1 MSHCLNPQCKKPQN
15 PKDSRFC
22 QSCGSPLRLGDRYR
36 ALKPIA
42 IGGFGRTFLAVDEYK
57 PSQSLCVI
65 KQFFPASAHA
75 ALPKAAELFR
85 REAARLDELGKHAQ
99 IPELLAHF
107 EQNQRLYLVQQWID
121 GRDLEEELDGDGP
134 LNEAQIRALLLQL
147 LPVLQF
153 VHDRQVIHRDIK
165 PDNII
170 RRRSSGSEAE
180 LVLVDFGA
188 SKVMTGNPNEPLGTT
203 IGSAGYTAPEQL
215 QGRAVPASD
224 LYSLGV
230 TCIRLLTGMT
240 PFELFEAAESRWRWR
255 DYLAQ
260 PIGEPLGQLLDRLLQ
275 ASLSQRYPSARDAL
289 QAVRNLPPLSPPNV
303 TPPPANPSLFNRLL
317 GGIPQALVGQIA
329 QEFGNAKGA
338 LSLFDRAIA
347 INPNNHKAW
356 YKKGNLYLQLDRRA
370 DALYCYRKTV
380 EIQPNFAP
388 GWCEIGRL
396 SYKSQQ
402 YRQAVE
408 SYLKCLQFQ
417 PNQPGVW
424 LCLGVAVGQLG
435 EDLEAR
441 QCLEKARQLLPNN
454 VEARSRLL
462 WEAWE
467 TLLK

>member
-36 ALKPIA
+36 AFKPIA
-42 IGGFGRTFLAVDEYK
+42 VGGFGRTFLAVDEYK

-85 REAARLDELGKHAQ
+85 REASRLDELGKHPQ

-107 EQNQRLYLVQQWID
+107 EQNQQLYLVQEWID
-121 GRDLEEELDGDGP
+121 GRDLEEELNGNGV
-134 LNEAQIRALLLQL
+134 LEEGQIRDLLLQL
-147 LPVLQF
+147 LPGLQI

-170 RRRSSGSEAE
+170 RRRSSPSQAE

-188 SKVMTGNPNEPLGTT
+188 SKVMTANPSQQAGTT

-215 QGRAVPASD
+215 QGRAVRASD

-230 TCIRLLTGMT
+230 TCIRLLTGVS
-240 PFELFEAAESRWRWR
+240 PFELFDATESRWRWR
-255 DYLAQ
+255 DYLTQ
-260 PIGEPLGQLLDRLLQ
+260 PVSEPLGQLLDRLLQ
-275 ASLSQRYPSARDAL
+275 PSLSQRYPSAVDAL
-289 QAVRNLPPLSPPNV
+289 QAVRNLPPPSPPNV

-317 GGIPQALVGQIA
+317 GGIPQAIVGQIA
-329 QEFGNAKGA
+329 QEFGNANGA
-338 LSLFDRAIA
+338 LSFYDRAIA
-347 INPNNHKAW
+347 INPRNHKAW
-356 YKKGNLYLQLDRRA
+356 YKKGNLYVELDRTS
-370 DALYCYRKTV
+370 DAIYCYRKTV
-380 EIQPNFAP
+380 EIQPNFAEA
-388 GWCEIGRL
+388 WYAFGRL

-417 PNQPGVW
+417 PDRPGVW
-424 LCLGVAVGQLG
+424 LCLGVAVSQLG
-435 EDLEAR
+435 EDREAR
-441 QCLEKARQLLPNN
+441 QCLEKARQLLPDNI
-454 VEARSRLL
+454 ETRSRLL